1 MKFKIDEWDRRHP
14 GHLRANRNMLEIIPT
29 VTDLHCKRERAQEH
43 TSIAP
48 TAPIAL
54 TRAVHSDITLTADI
68 SDSRL
73 TAISRIRA
81 IEHELAQ
88 LRGRTRVT
96 PIAPHSAYRASES
109 LDVSNHDANPT
120 IIFQQSA

>member
-1 MKFKIDEWDRRHP
+1 
-14 GHLRANRNMLEIIPT
+14 MLEIIPT
-29 VTDLHCKRERAQEH
+29 VTDLHCEPERAQEH

-48 TAPIAL
+48 TTPIAL
-54 TRAVHSDITLTADI
+54 TCAVHSDITLTADI

-88 LRGRTRVT
+88 LRGRTRVA
-96 PIAPHSAYRASES
+96 PIAPHSAYRTSES
-109 LDVSNHDANPT
+109 LDVSDHNANPT